1 VSSLSKTLASE
12 LAPQKI
18 RVNQLIPGRIFTDRV
33 REIDEDNA
41 KRSGISVPEQQK
53 RIFATIPMGRY
64 GDPDEFAAAA
74 VFLLSDAA
82 GYITGASL
90 QVDGGM
96 LKGI

>member
-1 VSSLSKTLASE
+1 MGW
-12 LAPQKI
+12 
-18 RVNQLIPGRIFTDRV
+18 R
-33 REIDEDNA
+33 REIDADNA
-41 KRSGISVPEQQK
+41 QRSGINIEEQQK
-53 RIFATIPMGRY
+53 RIFATIPLARY

-96 LKGI
+96 LRGV